1 MHKQTCQD
9 LRLTHASLKG
19 FKDKL
24 SYHIPEQLQAWVME
38 TMDISVSDASNH
50 IMMALDSKRC
60 GPKGKGIWFLDP
72 ISIFSKLATSQ
83 ASWYANLTTTI
94 VSCLTWCAM
103 QSTHLFSLK
112 VPLRSFLLLLNWK
125 GLNANAYMQILREHP
140 EHCTI

>member
-72 ISIFSKLATSQ
+72 ISIFSKLATKFTGFLVCQPHYNDSIMLNMVRH
-83 ASWYANLTTTI
+83 AIYS
-94 VSCLTWCAM
+94 S
-103 QSTHLFSLK
+103 LFTESATAIFSA
-112 VPLRSFLLLLNWK
+112 P
-125 GLNANAYMQILREHP
+125 P
-140 EHCTI
+140 